1 MNRPTIDRV
10 NKMTYQQHPLSAAFP
25 AMSADDFAALRESI
39 ENIGVQNPITLYEG
53 MVIDGWHRYSAA
65 TDLGMDC
72 PVVELGDVDPRHFV
86 LAQNKARRHITAA
99 QLAMAVTEVYEWVSV
114 GNPQFSQSR
123 TGCMIGKTNAELAEA
138 AGVSVRTVQQAKA
151 VIEKASPEVAE
162 SVKRGEMGL
171 KKAIST
177 IPGQEAAN
185 DKRAKKFSSH
195 AVDAIADDLASGAYE
210 PDADELA
217 ENEAAQRA
225 DQEAMN
231 KLLDADDKLA
241 AAFAEIKRLNAEL
254 ATMRASRDGYM
265 NQCNELIARI
275 KRLQKQIDRAQ
286 KVDA

>member
-72 PVVELGDVDPRHFV
+72 PVV
-86 LAQNKARRHITAA
+86 ITAA

-231 KLLDADDKLA
+231 KLLDAYDKLA